1 MLHVNNLPTVARK
14 CSMLM
19 YADDTVLFYSGKVA
33 ATIEKSL
40 NENLDLQGVSKVRSD
55 FFFT

>member
-1 MLHVNNLPTVARK
+1 MQ
-14 CSMLM
+14 M

-40 NENLDLQGVSKVRSD
+40 NEDLDLILDRGSIISA
-55 FFFT
+55 FS